1 VLAIGSPLQ
10 LFSLAAQLPASAQ
23 GSIDVDQVESNVARG
38 DRQLVLLL
46 DLRGFQIK
54 NSIEIDY
61 AGPVLP
67 HPKLGGRRG
76 RLDAAVK
83 VLGLF
88 PRFQETPRGVW
99 TSRPAVRTVFW

>member
-1 VLAIGSPLQ
+1 MLAIGTPLQ
-10 LFSLAAQLPASAQ
+10 LFFLATQLPASAK
-23 GSIDVDQVESNVARG
+23 GSIDVDQVESDVARG

-54 NSIEIDY
+54 NSVEIDG
-61 AGPVLP
+61 AGAVLL

-83 VLGLF
+83 FLGLF
-88 PRFQETPRGVW
+88 PRSQEAPER
-99 TSRPAVRTVFW
+99 SLDFPAGRKDPDL